1 MKIIS
6 RYVLKEHVGPFVFAL
21 SALTSLLLLQY
32 IARRFGDIV
41 GKGLSWQTITEFFL
55 LSIPFTLAMTVPMS
69 VLVAV
74 LYAFSRLAS
83 ENEITAFKAGG
94 ISSRALMRPA
104 VVASAFLAAFML
116 YFLDQLLPRANHEL
130 ATLQTAILRT
140 KPTFALKPQ
149 VINTIREGQLYLRPG
164 QIDEA
169 SGLMHDVTIYDLQD
183 VRRRKTIYAERG
195 TLAFAQNRRDLDMRL
210 FNGLMLTIPDD
221 NSGQLS
227 RVYYN
232 QDFLKVRDVVNQFQ
246 SIDADTSMK
255 GDREMSVCEMQRGY
269 EMAHGSVRR
278 AYFDSVSARW
288 RELQTRGSKE
298 PEPKIDST
306 KLKAGGIGA
315 LYCSTIRRIRTQF
328 HVRPVQAAELG
339 GSSRPGLQQQLQPQQ
354 QQPQQQQ
361 PQKAQQHPQRPTQQ
375 KTLQKPH
382 PRTQQTPQ
390 QKAQQKQ
397 PAAQPE
403 SILVLVNDR
412 PVKVLRNA
420 IPDSA
425 YDLAGNPI
433 GKAVKPAGD
442 TTKTAPA
449 IPPAGAVSTPG
460 GARGTMPTPV
470 QSRPALATPGRA
482 IATPARGAATP
493 TPVPPTP
500 TPAPATPP
508 PATTATAD
516 TTHGAPE
523 FLATNPEILEAKA
536 RLDEARHRRNRYG
549 IEIQKKFSLAA
560 SCIVFVLVGA
570 PLALR
575 FPRGGVGLVIGASFF
590 VFAVYYVGLIGG
602 ESLANKNI
610 ISPFWAMW
618 ADNIVFLIVGLI
630 LIARMGNEGVTTR
643 GGKWGEVVDATRE
656 WFSRQGRRG
665 RVGTT
670 RRVTT

>member
-1 MKIIS
+1 VKIIT

-104 VVASAFLAAFML
+104 VFASAGLAVFML

-195 TLAFAQNRRDLDMRL
+195 SLSLAPNRRDLDMRL
-210 FNGLMLTIPDD
+210 YHGLMLSIPDD
-221 NSGQLS
+221 KSGQLS

-232 QDFLKVRDVVNQFQ
+232 EDFLKVRDVANQFQ

-269 EMAHGSVRR
+269 ETAHGSVRR
-278 AYFDSVSARW
+278 AYFDSIMAKW
-288 RELQTRGSKE
+288 RDEQTRGSKE
-298 PEPKIDST
+298 PIPRFDST
-306 KLKAGGIGA
+306 RVKAGGIGA
-315 LYCSTIRRIRTQF
+315 LYCGMIRRYKGTFR
-328 HVRPVQAAELG
+328 VKEAQAAEVV
-339 GSSRPGLQQQLQPQQ
+339 SFRRPLVQQQQQQQPPQQQQQPRKQQPPKQQKQQPPKQQPPKQQPPKQQTPQQQPPQQQQRPATLTPRPSTLDPQQ
-354 QQPQQQQ
+354 QQP
-361 PQKAQQHPQRPTQQ
+361 
-375 KTLQKPH
+375 
-382 PRTQQTPQ
+382 
-390 QKAQQKQ
+390 
-397 PAAQPE
+397 AASTRD
-403 SILVLVNDR
+403 SILVVVNGTTI
-412 PVKVLRNA
+412 KVPRDSVPDNA
-420 IPDSA
+420 FDVS
-425 YDLAGNPI
+425 GNPI
-433 GKAVKPAGD
+433 A
-442 TTKTAPA
+442 KTAKAAEGGSTSVVPVA
-449 IPPAGAVSTPG
+449 TPPAGAVATPG
-460 GARGTMPTPV
+460 GV
-470 QSRPALATPGRA
+470 PGA
-482 IATPARGAATP
+482 VP
-493 TPVPPTP
+493 TPVPVPVTV
-500 TPAPATPP
+500 TPAPPTPVP
-508 PATTATAD
+508 VTTAATATA
-516 TTHGAPE
+516 AANA
-523 FLATNPEILEAKA
+523 ATEVASMEMIEAKA
-536 RLDEARHRRNRYG
+536 RLDDARHRRNRYA

-630 LIARMGNEGVTTR
+630 LIARMGNEGVTSR
-643 GGKWGEVVDATRE
+643 GGNWGEAVDATRE
-656 WFSRQGRRG
+656 WFARQGRRVG
-665 RVGTT
+665 VGTS